1 MAEHNLQ
8 SLLCPRLDEAQI
20 SELDRCTTATPRLY
34 RDGQTLFAVGDRDL
48 KFFIV
53 I

>member
-8 SLLCPRLDEAQI
+8 SIAFVTLDEAQI
-20 SELDRCTTATPRLY
+20 SELARCATATPKLY
-34 RDGQTLFAVGDRDL
+34 RDGQTLFVVGDC